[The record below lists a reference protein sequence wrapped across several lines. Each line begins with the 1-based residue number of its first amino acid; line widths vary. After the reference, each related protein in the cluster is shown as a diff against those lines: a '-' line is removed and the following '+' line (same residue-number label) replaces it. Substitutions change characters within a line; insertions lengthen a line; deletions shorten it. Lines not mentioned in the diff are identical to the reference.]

1 MGKNIAKA
9 KVVKTE
15 KGYAINVEGRPHYI
29 PKGCDPIMDPQ
40 LKVLAGHEAE
50 VLIAGREILAIRV
63 QRELAKELEIKP
75 IITCYLVP
83 LDVAFAPE
91 ILERVAPTVTK
102 SLVKSGYL
110 DEEIAVMLEKW
121 QQVR

>member
-1 MGKNIAKA
+1 MEKNVAKA

-15 KGYAINVEGRPHYI
+15 KGYAINVEGRSHYI

-50 VLIAGREILAIRV
+50 VLIAGKEILAIRV

-83 LDVAFAPE
+83 LDVAFSPE